1 MRAEKNWGLDCIFF
15 GERSCLSMQLMQG
28 IIPVHSWP
36 PKQSIFKR
44 RTIHLALSCYSVHKR
59 EEKKKKKVGGV
70 THQKTRLERC
80 YLHLCV
86 APSKLLIKDSFSPS
100 SRGLLIPLGD
110 ENITTSFTS
119 VSSSFLQ
126 I

>member
-1 MRAEKNWGLDCIFF
+1 MRAEKNGELDCIFF
-15 GERSCLSMQLMQG
+15 GERSCLSMQLMQD

-59 EEKKKKKVGGV
+59 EEKKSGGSHTSEGEIRKMLSTSV
-70 THQKTRLERC
+70 RSPIQTINQRFIFPFI
-80 YLHLCV
+80 
-86 APSKLLIKDSFSPS
+86 AGAANSF
-100 SRGLLIPLGD
+100 RRREHYHIL
-110 ENITTSFTS
+110 TS